1 MRYIF
6 FLISIVLIPAACTV
20 DQSDTASSNGS
31 ATTFTQPNE
40 ASEWRVQHVKAP
52 AAQRLI
58 TDQPN
63 IIVLDVRTSKEYS
76 AGHIS
81 DSKNIDFYQEDFAD
95 KLSQL
100 DKSAVYLLH
109 CKSGGRSSKAL
120 KVMEDLGFENVYHLD
135 GGFDAWKEA
144 GLAAAA

>member
-1 MRYIF
+1 MRHIL
-6 FLISIVLIPAACTV
+6 FLITIVLISAACSV
-20 DQSDTASSNGS
+20 DQSDTSSSNDS
-31 ATTFTQPNE
+31 ATTLTQQNE
-40 ASEWRVQHVKAP
+40 ADEWRVQYVEAP

-76 AGHIS
+76 AGHIPG
-81 DSKNIDFYQEDFAD
+81 SKNIDFYQEDFAD

-120 KVMEDLGFENVYHLD
+120 KVMQSLGFGSVYHLD
-135 GGFDAWKEA
+135 GGFDGWKEA
-144 GLAAAA
+144 GLAAAV

>member
-1 MRYIF
+1 MRYIL
-6 FLISIVLIPAACTV
+6 LITIILMATACTV

-31 ATTFTQPNE
+31 ATTLTQQNE
-40 ASEWRVQHVKAP
+40 TGMWRVQHVKVP

-58 TDQPN
+58 ANQPD

-81 DSKNIDFYQEDFAD
+81 GSKHIDFYQEDFAD

-120 KVMEDLGFENVYHLD
+120 KVMQNLGFGSVYHLD

-144 GLAAAA
+144 GLVVS